1 MAYEGNWIESSKIAA
16 ESVSKIWAFLQ
27 RYERCLLQRLN
38 GNEQGLKLES
48 FDWHELQTHH
58 QNSLEQY
65 TKGIGNCA
73 NAVAPEVSSWS
84 SKISSRLNESR
95 YRDPLKNN
103 PFILKMD
110 ATRDIKLYIYHWA
123 ASGISSTFF
132 VHTAGS
138 ISKLRLLCLDILEH
152 PHSLYVTLGHSQ
164 SQTIRECNSFL

>member
-27 RYERCLLQRLN
+27 RYERGLLHRLN
-38 GNEQGLKLES
+38 ENEQGLKLES
-48 FDWHELQTHH
+48 IDWHEVRTHH

-65 TKGIGNCA
+65 TKGIDNCA

-103 PFILKMD
+103 PSSWRWMLQGISNCIFH
-110 ATRDIKLYIYHWA
+110 YWA
-123 ASGISSTFF
+123 ASGISSTFI

-138 ISKLRLLCLDILEH
+138 IWWTGWVEEKLNLDYYDLIPQNIH
-152 PHSLYVTLGHSQ
+152 IPYM
-164 SQTIRECNSFL
+164 

>member
-1 MAYEGNWIESSKIAA
+1 MFCLDIRQEFSKNIEK
-16 ESVSKIWAFLQ
+16 
-27 RYERCLLQRLN
+27 RLN

-48 FDWHELQTHH
+48 FDWHELRTHH
-58 QNSLEQY
+58 HNSLEQY

-110 ATRDIKLYIYHWA
+110 ATKDITLYI
-123 ASGISSTFF
+123 SSLSSIWYFF
-132 VHTAGS
+132 HLHCA
-138 ISKLRLLCLDILEH
+138 
-152 PHSLYVTLGHSQ
+152 HSWQHLVDWLG
-164 SQTIRECNSFL
+164 

>member
-1 MAYEGNWIESSKIAA
+1 MAHEENWIESSKIAA

-27 RYERCLLQRLN
+27 RYERCLLRRLN

-48 FDWHELQTHH
+48 FDWHELRTHH

-84 SKISSRLNESR
+84 SKISSRLNESQ
-95 YRDPLKNN
+95 YKMHWKT
-103 PFILKMD
+103 ILSSWRWMLQG
-110 ATRDIKLYIYHWA
+110 ISNCIFNHWA
-123 ASGISSTFF
+123 ASGISSIFI

-138 ISKLRLLCLDILEH
+138 IWWTGSVEEKLNLDYYDLIFQNIH
-152 PHSLYVTLGHSQ
+152 IPYM
-164 SQTIRECNSFL
+164 